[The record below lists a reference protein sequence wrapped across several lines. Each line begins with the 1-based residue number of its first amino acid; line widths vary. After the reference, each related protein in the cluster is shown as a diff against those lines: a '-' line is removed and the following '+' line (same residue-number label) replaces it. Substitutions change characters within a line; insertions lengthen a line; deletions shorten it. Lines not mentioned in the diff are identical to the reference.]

1 MEFNYFDIIVTILIL
16 FLGLKGVLNGFFKE
30 FFGFI
35 GIIGGIFIASRIG
48 DDVGKIISDTIFKF
62 QNSAAINFTGFLVTL
77 ASFWLFMVGVGML
90 FKKLSSISGLGVFDK
105 ILGFIFSAGKF
116 FLIASVIFYASYNI
130 KAVKANI
137 DSWMQNS
144 ALFGLFIEA
153 GGFIMK
159 LEPINITDNN
169 LTITMPDTNVT
180 LPNMDDMQDSAI
192 KILED
197 TKKKI
202 NEQIEQNVSNGAKR

>member
-1 MEFNYFDIIVTILIL
+1 
-16 FLGLKGVLNGFFKE
+16 
-30 FFGFI
+30 
-35 GIIGGIFIASRIG
+35 
-48 DDVGKIISDTIFKF
+48 
-62 QNSAAINFTGFLVTL
+62 
-77 ASFWLFMVGVGML
+77 ML

-130 KAVKANI
+130 KAVRANI

-144 ALFGLFIEA
+144 ILFGLFIEA

-159 LEPINITDNN
+159 LEPINIMDNN

-180 LPNMDDMQDSAI
+180 LPNMDDMQNSAI

-202 NEQIEQNVSNGAKR
+202 NEQIEQNASNGAKR